1 MIKGYNKKPN
11 KISAKITDAEIQSAI
26 SHIEKSVD
34 AYCKRNN
41 NKVGTLI
48 SVRILFGDK
57 NRDWNGTALQNIYDY
72 HKNANRVKNPKNQ
85 AAKDVGWLFKKVLM
99 DDKRVFEYHSK
110 DSSKVYRL
118 VK

>member
-11 KISAKITDAEIQSAI
+11 RISAKISDAEIQSAT
-26 SHIEKSVD
+26 SHIEKAVD
-34 AYCKRNN
+34 AHCISNN

-57 NRDWNGTALQNIYDY
+57 NKDWNGTDLQIIYDY

-85 AAKDVGWLFKKVLM
+85 AAKDVGWLFKQVLM
-99 DDKRVFEYHSK
+99 DDKRTFEFYKK
-110 DSSKVYRL
+110 DSGNVYRL
-118 VK
+118 V